1 VDQRPEHRRRWW
13 LHSTRGLLA
22 MTRFLAVTG
31 GHSVDIDAFRAMLDS
46 ISNDREWQWAHAVQ
60 PSAQRWFNAKSP
72 FDAIVCHDIPGLKL
86 KRGVPPQSFDPD
98 PQVVESMQSL
108 FEAGTG
114 LVILHHALAGW
125 PTWDRWATALGGRFL
140 YAPGELRSN
149 QWPSSGTRITG
160 YTARIE
166 TPEHPVV
173 AGVSNFSLTDELYC
187 CPVFESEIV
196 PLISSDADFSPE
208 LFISTYEHVIV
219 GEDAAPRCLGHPQPS
234 NLIGWASSAGNS
246 PIVYIQ
252 PGDSAATF
260 GLAPYRLLV
269 GNAIEWVSS
278 PQARTWAEARRVD

>member
-1 VDQRPEHRRRWW
+1 
-13 LHSTRGLLA
+13 

-149 QWPSSGTRITG
+149 RWPSSGTRITG

-173 AGVSNFSLTDELYC
+173 AGVFNFSLTDELYC
-187 CPVFESEIV
+187 CPVFDGTVHLDLRARHRRRRGCTEV
-196 PLISSDADFSPE
+196 PRSSPTEQSDW
-208 LFISTYEHVIV
+208 V
-219 GEDAAPRCLGHPQPS
+219 GELGGQQP
-234 NLIGWASSAGNS
+234 N
-246 PIVYIQ
+246 
-252 PGDSAATF
+252 
-260 GLAPYRLLV
+260 RLYPAWRLGRNV
-269 GNAIEWVSS
+269 WLGAV
-278 PQARTWAEARRVD
+278 PAARRQCH